1 MAGDFDLTGRV
12 AIVTGGNG
20 GIGLGMAKALA
31 RAGCAIS
38 IWGRNEEKNRVA
50 LSQLRA
56 EGTHVEARTCDVT
69 NRGAIED
76 AFAGTLEAFGRV
88 DGCFANAGLGASGR
102 QAFVDRSEAE
112 WRGMFA
118 TNLEGVF
125 HVFQVALRHM
135 IKRAEGGDRFGRIVA
150 TSSIAS
156 LFGVPRGEH
165 YAATKAAL
173 NEVVRTLAVEHAR
186 YGVTANAILP
196 GWIETDMTAGLT
208 ANEKFVAATMPRIP
222 MRRYGNPADFGGI
235 AVYLMSALSSYHTGD
250 CLVIDGGYSK
260 F

>member
-31 RAGCAIS
+31 RAGSAVS
-38 IWGRNEEKNRVA
+38 IWGRNAEKNRAA
-50 LSQLRA
+50 LAELRESGA
-56 EGTHVEARTCDVT
+56 PVEARTCDVT
-69 NRGAIED
+69 DRAAIED
-76 AFAGTLEAFGRV
+76 AFAGALESFGRV
-88 DGCFANAGLGASGR
+88 DGCFANAGMGSFGR
-102 QAFVDRSEAE
+102 HAFVDRSEE
-112 WRGMFA
+112 DWRTMFA
-118 TNLEGVF
+118 TNLDGVF

-135 IKRAEGGDRFGRIVA
+135 IARAADGDRFGRVVA
-150 TSSIAS
+150 TSSLAS
-156 LFGVPRGEH
+156 LFGMPRGEH

-173 NEVVRTLAVEHAR
+173 NELVRTLAVEHAR

-196 GWIETDMTAGLT
+196 GWIETEMTAGLT

-222 MRRYGNPADFGGI
+222 MRRFGTPVDFGGI